1 MITSCAS
8 TDEKSCASI
17 DKKNRQSVN
26 ISISKHVSVAPF
38 GFRWPQTHW
47 HIEPRQNGYHFA
59 DDMFKCI
66 FLIEN
71 VRISINISMKF
82 VPKVQINNIPALV
95 PIMAWRPLG
104 DKSFSEPIMVSL
116 LTHICATRHQWINQ
130 PHVRTSLLYIFVVV
144 GLMLFVP
151 SYSATCFM
159 YITGKLFLFPLLLC
173 SLWCAQ
179 VIGYIMARM
188 SYSAVYTLHYLTI
201 ITMQT
206 YPKALNIWNF
216 PILSSVC
223 LRLRHFLIYRWCP
236 FLLWWLWIH
245 LILLTSSSSRK

>member
-17 DKKNRQSVN
+17 DKKNCQSVN
-26 ISISKHVSVAPF
+26 ISISKYVSVAPF

-66 FLIEN
+66 FLNEN

-82 VPKVQINNIPALV
+82 VPKVQIDNIPALV
-95 PIMAWRPLG
+95 PIMAWCPLG
-104 DKSFSEPIMVSL
+104 DKPFSEPIMVSL
-116 LTHICATRHQWINQ
+116 LTYIYSPVGINELIN
-130 PHVRTSLLYIFVVV
+130 HTSEHCCYIFPVVM

-159 YITGKLFLFPLLLC
+159 YITGNLFLFPLLLC

-179 VIGYIMARM
+179 IIGYIMARR

-216 PILSSVC
+216 AHSVECLSKIKAFSHLSLMQYMGLCVFSLPISS
-223 LRLRHFLIYRWCP
+223 H
-236 FLLWWLWIH
+236 
-245 LILLTSSSSRK
+245 